1 MIQNF
6 QIKNILLAD
15 DDVEEC
21 FLFKS
26 IVFKIAPQITVQT
39 VNDGDQIAG
48 SLAVLRPDLLFLD
61 LNMPC
66 KNGIQSLQELKDDIN
81 YRSIPVVVYST
92 SASPLDIN
100 QAYGFGAS
108 LYIQKP
114 AFYKD
119 LLETLDQV
127 FKMNWNDPQ
136 DITLKY
142 YTDNKYRPFSLDA
155 LEG

>member
-1 MIQNF
+1 MKKKF

-26 IVFKIAPQITVQT
+26 IVFEVAPHIEVQT
-39 VNDGDQIAG
+39 VNDGDQVAG
-48 SLAVLRPDLLFLD
+48 SLAALRPDLLFLD

-66 KNGIQSLQELKDDIN
+66 KNGIQCLQELKDN
-81 YRSIPVVVYST
+81 LHYRSIPVIVYST

-108 LYIQKP
+108 LYIKKP
-114 AFYKD
+114 SLYKE
-119 LLETLDQV
+119 LIETLRQV
-127 FKMNWNDPQ
+127 FQMDWNHADNIP
-136 DITLKY
+136 LKY
-142 YTDNKYRPFSLDA
+142 YADNKYSPFSLDPLA
-155 LEG
+155 G

>member
-1 MIQNF
+1 MSRNF
-6 QIKNILLAD
+6 QIKSILLAD

-26 IVFKIAPQITVQT
+26 IVFKIAPDIQVQT
-39 VNDGDQIAG
+39 VNDGDQVAEAL
-48 SLAVLRPDLLFLD
+48 LAKRTDLLFLD

-66 KNGIQSLQELKDDIN
+66 KNGIQCLQELKDDAN
-81 YRSIPVVVYST
+81 YRSIPVIVYST

-114 AFYKD
+114 AIYKD
-119 LLETLDQV
+119 LLETLQQV
-127 FKMNWNDPQ
+127 FNMAWDVPQ
-136 DITLKY
+136 DITQKY
-142 YTDNKYRPFSLDA
+142 YCDNKYRPFSLDA